1 MSDRLM
7 EELLDAKNEICRMA
21 DDINNKEKEKL
32 FCLVEFLDTEIREE
46 ISTIDIIQSEH
57 RIIEHFE
64 CEIKRNK
71 DFTYKVK
78 VPEVKTINL
87 EPGIKSMNCLDCNTV
102 CHYPCKECSK
112 KDDIIHCHAMKNGYC
127 SKCGC
132 HWKDHVLSPY
142 RYEVHEIER
151 ERICE
156 DLKKKYEE
164 AKIKKQLHEQE
175 LERAKRECK
184 KIYGKVFNILNKCKE
199 CVNNFQK
206 KANGPITLHKIDDIE
221 RQIKEEEYKS
231 NPGKEERL
239 QSLHKLL
246 RQHKLIDEICQ
257 GKENDIL
264 QRPINILKQ
273 CNIDTSFI

>member
-1 MSDRLM
+1 MS
-7 EELLDAKNEICRMA
+7 
-21 DDINNKEKEKL
+21 DDINNKDKVKL
-32 FCLVEFLDTEIREE
+32 FCLVEFLDTEIRDE
-46 ISTIDIIQSEH
+46 ISTIDIIKREH
-57 RIIEHFE
+57 KFIEQFE
-64 CEIKRNK
+64 CLIRCNK

-78 VPEVKTINL
+78 VPEAQQINL
-87 EPGIKSMNCLDCNTV
+87 EPGIKSMDCLHCNIT

-132 HWKDHVLSPY
+132 HWTNHVLHPF

-151 ERICE
+151 EGILE
-156 DLKKKYEE
+156 DLKKKCEE
-164 AKIKKQLHEQE
+164 AKIKKQFHEQE
-175 LERAKRECK
+175 LEIAKRECK
-184 KIYGKVFNILNKCKE
+184 KIHGKVFDILNKCKE
-199 CVNNFQK
+199 CVNNLQK
-206 KANGPITLHKIDDIE
+206 NANGPITLHEIDDIE
-221 RQIKEEEYKS
+221 RQIKDEEYKR

-239 QSLHKLL
+239 QSLHELL

-264 QRPINILKQ
+264 QSPINILKQ